1 MCLKLYLPKDAV
13 LSLDQ
18 GSTATVNYV
27 CVLLCV
33 RAWGIFEV
41 KMRRWGSFGHR
52 RLINTPSREEKSRSP
67 YTGSP
72 PLAQRAQIASADTAA
87 AAKWSVYTL
96 CQFKFTIR

>member
-1 MCLKLYLPKDAV
+1 MCLKLYLPKDAM

-18 GSTATVNYV
+18 GSTATINCV
-27 CVLLCV
+27 CVALRV
-33 RAWGIFEV
+33 RAWGISEV

-52 RLINTPSREEKSRSP
+52 RLINTPSREEKSQSP

-72 PLAQRAQIASADTAA
+72 LLAQRAQIASVNTTD